1 MWSLATRP
9 DLRSLVKAVLVS
21 VVAVLV
27 LTAYGRPH
35 LLIPRSMAVLY
46 PVLLLMM
53 MGGGRIAWRM
63 WKERLLVHGPRSRGK
78 PVIIVGAGTAGA
90 MLLRELARSAEW
102 SVVALI
108 DDDRRKRGLEISGC
122 RVEGSTDDLPAVLRR
137 HGARHV
143 ILAMPS
149 ARSEEHTS
157 ELQSLMRISYA
168 VFCLKKKKTHP

>member
-1 MWSLATRP
+1 ML
-9 DLRSLVKAVLVS
+9 
-21 VVAVLV
+21 
-27 LTAYGRPH
+27 
-35 LLIPRSMAVLY
+35 
-46 PVLLLMM
+46 
-53 MGGGRIAWRM
+53 MGGGRTPWCM

-122 RVEGSTDDLPAVLRR
+122 RVEGSTDALPAVLRR

-143 ILAMPS
+143 ILAMPP
-149 ARSEEHTS
+149 APGPEEHTY
-157 ELQSLMRISYA
+157 ELPSLMR
-168 VFCLKKKKTHP
+168 P